1 MQVTPS
7 APGGLDHCP
16 PAGVSGTRTG
26 ARGAI
31 LVGRP
36 VPHGPRPAGS
46 PPHDTGPHGTG
57 FPEPAYGTAGTP
69 TPPARDHPSPAT
81 TTAPEVC
88 HVAPA
93 PPPAPPRAASRPRGD
108 RTRRRHHPGRRRA
121 AGRRRRGTGPGRRGE
136 RSRSAGGG
144 HRRQARDH
152 RPRPCVA
159 HDPQGRAKTLPA
171 RVFGLAVPG
180 APTELSEAD
189 ALASSLG
196 RRATQLTFYS
206 SWHYA
211 ADFPTADAR
220 RVASTGAVPEVTWEP
235 WDPAVGTPDQ
245 PAYSLD
251 RIAGGAFDAYV
262 TRWAQQVKAYGAPVA
277 FRFAHEMNGSWYPWS
292 EGVNGNTSGDY
303 VAAWRRV
310 VGIFRSVGATNALW
324 TGPPTCPSPV
334 VALPGLYP
342 GDRWVDRVGLD
353 GYNWAGLIP
362 STSWQSFGEVFGPG
376 LAQLTS
382 LTAKPVFIGEVGCP
396 EGVGDKAGWIRDM
409 WAYLDQHREV
419 RGLTWFHFQK
429 EADWRITSSQASHDA
444 FRAGVG
450 AFAS

>member
-1 MQVTPS
+1 MSHLDPL
-7 APGGLDHCP
+7 PPRRGLRRALVATALAAATVVGLGAL
-16 PAGVSGTRTG
+16 PAVADS
-26 ARGAI
+26 
-31 LVGRP
+31 
-36 VPHGPRPAGS
+36 
-46 PPHDTGPHGTG
+46 
-57 FPEPAYGTAGTP
+57 
-69 TPPARDHPSPAT
+69 
-81 TTAPEVC
+81 
-88 HVAPA
+88 APA
-93 PPPAPPRAASRPRGD
+93 PAAVAG
-108 RTRRRHHPGRRRA
+108 A
-121 AGRRRRGTGPGRRGE
+121 AGPLAADTVDKP
-136 RSRSAGGG
+136 
-144 HRRQARDH
+144 
-152 RPRPCVA
+152 VA
-159 HDPQGRAKTLPA
+159 TALDRVTRTTRKARAKTLPA
-171 RVFGLAVPG
+171 RVFGLAIPG

-310 VGIFRSVGATNALW
+310 VGIFRSVGATNAIW
-324 TGPPTCPSPV
+324 TWTPNVPFPGS

-409 WAYLDQHREV
+409 WTYLDQHREV

-450 AFAS
+450 AFAT